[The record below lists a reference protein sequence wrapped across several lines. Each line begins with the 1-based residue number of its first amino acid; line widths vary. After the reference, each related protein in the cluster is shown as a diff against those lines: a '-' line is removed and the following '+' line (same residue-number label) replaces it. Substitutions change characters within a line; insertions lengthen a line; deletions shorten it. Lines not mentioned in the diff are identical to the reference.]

1 MARKKNYRAA
11 LKCRNGGRFRIRARG
26 ERFGEKSAFRGP
38 PLKTLL
44 LREVVD
50 DGTDRPLTDQ
60 LWMTTGKWS
69 VDIREE
75 TQFRLTLAWASI

>member
-11 LKCRNGGRFRIRARG
+11 LKSRRARV

-44 LREVVD
+44 LRDVAD
-50 DGTDRPLTDQ
+50 DSTGQHLTEH
-60 LWMTTGKWS
+60 LWMTAGKWS
-69 VDIREE
+69 ADIREGDIIS
-75 TQFRLTLAWASI
+75 FDARV